1 MLQTICNFS
10 NNAFF
15 RVGFLR
21 MRGHFSALV
30 TAAFMLFGCSSL
42 HAQENSV
49 TRIQIDWQEVM
60 DRVSPAPESNIHV
73 SRRISLVLKGGNQVD
88 QDFSST
94 AGRYQQNSS
103 KAMTLGGGVWYVGS
117 TNTLVRQD
125 DYPHHVRTISVRV
138 SGKGC
143 TASVAFRLKP
153 GYRDYHTEMLSRP
166 GETGTYSRL
175 TSSYSRCSI
184 M

>member
-1 MLQTICNFS
+1 
-10 NNAFF
+10 
-15 RVGFLR
+15 
-21 MRGHFSALV
+21 MRKRSSALV
-30 TAAFMLFGCSSL
+30 TAAFILFVGRSL
-42 HAQENSV
+42 HAQENSA
-49 TRIQIDWQEVM
+49 TKIQIDWQEVM

-73 SRRISLVLKGGNQVD
+73 SRRISLVLKGGNQID

-94 AGRYQQNSS
+94 AGRYQRGSS
-103 KAMTLGGGVWYVGS
+103 KAMTLGGGVWRVGS
-117 TNTLVRQD
+117 ANTLVRQD
-125 DYPHHVRTISVRV
+125 DYPHHVRMISVSV

-143 TASVAFRLKP
+143 TASVAFRLKA
-153 GYRDYHTEMLSRP
+153 GYRDYRTEMLSRP

>member
-1 MLQTICNFS
+1 MRWQ
-10 NNAFF
+10 FF
-15 RVGFLR
+15 
-21 MRGHFSALV
+21 ALV
-30 TAAFMLFGCSSL
+30 IVASMAFEWPNL
-42 HAQENSV
+42 HAQENGA
-49 TRIQIDWQEVM
+49 TRVEIDWQEVM

-73 SRRISLVLKGGNQVD
+73 SRHISLVLKGGNRVD

-94 AGRYQQNSS
+94 AGRYQAGSS
-103 KAMTLGGGVWYVGS
+103 KALTLGGVWRVGS

-153 GYRDYHTEMLSRP
+153 GHRDYQTDMLSRP
-166 GETGTYSRL
+166 GQTGTYSRL
-175 TSSYSRCSI
+175 TTGYSRCSI

>member
-1 MLQTICNFS
+1 
-10 NNAFF
+10 
-15 RVGFLR
+15 

-30 TAAFMLFGCSSL
+30 TAAFMLLEGSGL
-42 HAQENSV
+42 HAQDNGAQDNGARDNGA

-88 QDFSST
+88 QDFSSS
-94 AGRYQQNSS
+94 AGRYQQSSS
-103 KAMTLGGGVWYVGS
+103 KAMTLGGGVWHVGS

-125 DYPHHVRTISVRV
+125 DFPHHVRTISVRV
-138 SGKGC
+138 SGKAC

-175 TSSYSRCSI
+175 TSGYSRCSI